1 MISPNGE
8 KQKIMEILIEVRR
21 QHSPADAPYYQ
32 TIKYQ
37 AANDEENVATVL
49 RNLNATPEL
58 RDTEGRE
65 VGEIHWQ
72 CSCLQKKCGACAMLI
87 NGLPRLACDTKLKDC
102 RENRL
107 LRLEPLK
114 KFPIVRDLMVDR
126 SSMMK
131 NLRAIANWIERE
143 AQLSEKVE
151 ELAYDASRCLQCGCC
166 LEVCPNFEV
175 GGKFYG
181 AAAFVPASR
190 VLSELPKARKYQL
203 VKRYKKRVYSG
214 CGKSLACHDIC
225 PVGIDV
231 ESKLVNSNAVAVWRR
246 FFSSN
251 KEENP

>member
-37 AANDEENVATVL
+37 AANDEENVAAVL

-131 NLRAIANWIERE
+131 NLRDIAT
-143 AQLSEKVE
+143 
-151 ELAYDASRCLQCGCC
+151 
-166 LEVCPNFEV
+166 
-175 GGKFYG
+175 
-181 AAAFVPASR
+181 
-190 VLSELPKARKYQL
+190 KARKYQL

>member
-1 MISPNGE
+1 
-8 KQKIMEILIEVRR
+8 MEILIEVRR

-131 NLRAIANWIERE
+131 NLRSSPKRWRSWRMTRHAACNAAVVSRSARTLRPAENFMVRLPLCPRPACCPSCQRRGSISLSNATKSGFTAAAANRLPATIS
-143 AQLSEKVE
+143 APSESTSKASWSIPM
-151 ELAYDASRCLQCGCC
+151 LSRC
-166 LEVCPNFEV
+166 
-175 GGKFYG
+175 G
-181 AAAFVPASR
+181 ADFSAVIKRQTPDVRSG
-190 VLSELPKARKYQL
+190 VLL
-203 VKRYKKRVYSG
+203 VVIITS
-214 CGKSLACHDIC
+214 
-225 PVGIDV
+225 
-231 ESKLVNSNAVAVWRR
+231 
-246 FFSSN
+246 
-251 KEENP
+251 